1 MDKKMTKKVE
11 LLAPVGNREKLEIA
25 IHYGADAVYLAGKDF
40 SLRNFSGNFTLA
52 EMDQAIKYA
61 HEKSVKVYVACNAYA
76 RNREIG
82 AIGDYLGALAKF
94 QPDAFIIADPGVFA
108 LAREAAPNV
117 DIHVSTQAN
126 VTSIAS
132 AKFWKGLG
140 AVRVIVARELPL
152 EEIREIAL
160 KSGVEVESFVH
171 GAMCISYSGRCLLSA
186 FMANRDSNRGQC
198 CHPCRWKY
206 HVVEELRPGQYYPI
220 MEDDRGA
227 YIFNSRDLCL
237 VERLPELIE
246 AGICSFKIEGRMKGV
261 NYLASVVK
269 TYREAI
275 DAYYEDPLRFRVKEE
290 WIEELSRI
298 SSRKY
303 CTGFYFG
310 DPREVRPNYENTS
323 PDTIHRFAG
332 KILGTK
338 GDFSILEVRNKL
350 HVGDAVEILPQ
361 KGAATPETIQEIL
374 DLEDRRPQD
383 IAQNNTTVL
392 VRLSREYGAND
403 LLRMATDS
411 SYQYRE

>member
-1 MDKKMTKKVE
+1 MTKKVE
-11 LLAPVGNREKLEIA
+11 LLAPAGNREKLEIA
-25 IHYGADAVYLAGKDF
+25 VHYGADAVYLAGKDF
-40 SLRNFSGNFTLA
+40 SLRNFSGNFTLDELGDA
-52 EMDQAIKYA
+52 LDYA
-61 HEKSVKVYVACNAYA
+61 HGQGVKVYVACNAFA
-76 RNREIG
+76 RNHELD
-82 AIGDYLGALAKF
+82 AIGEYLAALSRFK
-94 QPDAFIIADPGVFA
+94 PDAFIIADPGVFA
-108 LAREAAPNV
+108 IAKEAAPDV

-132 AKFWKGLG
+132 ARFWKGMG
-140 AVRVIVARELPL
+140 ASRVILARELPL
-152 EEIREIAL
+152 DQIREIAGQ
-160 KSGVEVESFVH
+160 SGIEVETFVH

-237 VERLPELIE
+237 LEHLPKLIE

-275 DAYYEDPLRFRVKEE
+275 DAYYDDPSGFEVRPE
-290 WIEELSRI
+290 WLEELSRI

-310 DPREVRPNYENTS
+310 DPRDVEPNYENTS

-332 KILGTK
+332 KILGVD
-338 GDFSILEVRNKL
+338 GDLCVLEVRNKIFQ
-350 HVGDAVEILPQ
+350 GDPIEILPR
-361 KGAATPETIQEIL
+361 KGPAVADAVQEIL
-374 DLEDRRPQD
+374 GLEDRTPKEL
-383 IAQNNTTVL
+383 AQNNTTVL
-392 VRLSREYGAND
+392 VRLSRTYSPND
-403 LLRMATDS
+403 LMRMGVES